1 MKAWL
6 IESGVE
12 MTSSPVAIVAG
23 GASGIGEATAGLFA
37 RRGWRVIIADK
48 NVEGARRV
56 AAELNTAG
64 ASTTSYE
71 LDVTSDAAV
80 EVFADVAIREA
91 GTIHAF
97 VNSTGILENAV
108 RVTRMPMQ
116 EYDDILNVNLRGA
129 VLLAKAI
136 GTHMCE
142 QGNGSIV
149 HLCSMASIRPSGQP
163 AYAVSKAGLKMLT
176 EIMAAE
182 FGPHGVR
189 VNSVAPGYTM
199 TPTLRQRIESGE
211 RDPALV
217 LARSALKRFV
227 DPIDVAEAILFLCS
241 KAARS
246 ITGVMLPVDCG
257 WIAYSSYSAYAT
269 MPPSE

>member
-1 MKAWL
+1 MDTKK
-6 IESGVE
+6 
-12 MTSSPVAIVAG
+12 TAIIAG
-23 GASGIGEATAGLFA
+23 GASGIGEATARLFA
-37 RRGWRVIIADK
+37 TRGWSVLIADR
-48 NVEGARRV
+48 NVEGAERIAKDLR
-56 AAELNTAG
+56 TAG
-64 ASTTSYE
+64 AIATSHAIDITSE
-71 LDVTSDAAV
+71 AEVAEFVATAIATAGPIDVC
-80 EVFADVAIREA
+80 
-91 GTIHAF
+91 

-116 EYDDILNVNLRGA
+116 EYDAILDVNLRGA

-136 GTHMCE
+136 GRHMCGRGE
-142 QGNGSIV
+142 GSII
-149 HLCSMASIRPSGQP
+149 HLCSMTSVRPSSQP
-163 AYAVSKAGLKMLT
+163 AYAISKAGLKMLT

-182 FGPHGVR
+182 FGPSGVR

-217 LARSALKRFV
+217 LDRSALKRFV
-227 DPIDVAEAILFLCS
+227 EPVDVAEAIFFLCS
-241 KAARS
+241 EAARS

-269 MPPSE
+269 APPSE